1 MKLQLTLRS
10 YSDDVRHHL
19 VASIRRICRGEAIAA
34 GMPEDL
40 MPVVEVKEGG
50 SADSIYNDPKLT
62 ARVRSAVTGSLGAAN
77 VLSVEPLMV
86 SEDFSQYGRTVEH
99 VPICFFLVGASD
111 PEKLEESRRTGMPLP
126 ALHSSKFAPDAEP
139 MIRTGIAAMTAA
151 TLDLL
156 PKG

>member
-1 MKLQLTLRS
+1 
-10 YSDDVRHHL
+10 
-19 VASIRRICRGEAIAA
+19 
-34 GMPEDL
+34 
-40 MPVVEVKEGG
+40 MPVVTVTESG

-77 VLSVEPLMV
+77 VLSVEPVMA
-86 SEDFSQYGRTVEH
+86 SEDFSHYGRTVEH
-99 VPICFFLVGASD
+99 VLICDFLVGASD
-111 PEKLEESRRTGMPLP
+111 PAKLTESRRTGMPLP

-156 PKG
+156 PK